1 MGPDPGEG
9 GARMSYTLGVLFF
22 VIALLVSVMLHE
34 AGHFVTARSLGRR
47 AGRFLGGLGR
57 TLWPPPRGET
67 EYGVKATPAG
77 GFVKIVGMT
86 DLEEIEPGDEDRAFF
101 RQPAPQ
107 RLVVLSA
114 GAVVHFILPIFLLFL
129 VPATTGDV
137 LTPETTLRVGS
148 ISNCV
153 PQDLAKGCTASTAN
167 VPAAGKLQPDDVFVA
182 VNGRHVTSYEQVR
195 NVLRASPG
203 QPVTLT
209 VKRNG
214 GEVPVTL
221 TPVPVKQAGQTI
233 GFIGISP
240 VQRQKPLSVA
250 QSVPRTF
257 TTLGDMTVMTGR
269 ALGDLPHQ
277 ISEILQGKPRPAT
290 GAASVV
296 DIARVSG
303 QIAQA
308 KASFGERLANLVVIV
323 AELNFFVGVFN
334 MLPLLP
340 LDGGHVGIVLF
351 EQARSRLYRLFGR
364 RDPGR
369 VDLMKIMPFT
379 YAVVALFIGLSLLL
393 LYAGIVNP
401 ISIQ

>member
-1 MGPDPGEG
+1 
-9 GARMSYTLGVLFF
+9 MSYTLGVIFF
-22 VIALLVSVMLHE
+22 VVALLVSVMLHE
-34 AGHFVTARSLGRR
+34 AGHFITARSFGMK
-47 AGRFLGGLGR
+47 ASRFFVGFGP
-57 TLWPPPRGET
+57 TLWSTRRGET
-67 EYGVKATPAG
+67 EYGVKAIPAG

-86 DLEEIEPGDEDRAFF
+86 DLEEIEPGDEGRAFY

-114 GAVVHFILPIFLLFL
+114 GSVVHFIIAIVLLFL
-129 VPATTGDV
+129 VLATTGDV
-137 LTPETTLRVGS
+137 LKAQATLRIDS
-148 ISNCV
+148 ISSCV
-153 PQDLAKGCTASTAN
+153 PKDLDKGCTSPSPKA
-167 VPAAGKLQPDDVFVA
+167 PAVGKLQPNDTVVA
-182 VNGRHVTSYEQVR
+182 VDGQRLSSYDELR
-195 NVLRASPG
+195 TILRASPG
-203 QPVTLT
+203 KTLTLT
-209 VKRNG
+209 VLRDG
-214 GEVPVTL
+214 RELPVTL
-221 TPVPVKQAGQTI
+221 TPAAVQQDGKTI
-233 GFIGISP
+233 GFIGVSP
-240 VQRQKPLSVA
+240 FQRQKPLSVA
-250 QSVPRTF
+250 ASVPRTF
-257 TTLGDMTVMTGR
+257 TTLGEMTAMTGR

-277 ISEILQGKPRPAT
+277 VSEILQGKPRPAT

-308 KASFGERLANLVVIV
+308 KASFGERLANLIVIV
-323 AELNFFVGVFN
+323 AQLNFFVGIFN

-379 YAVVALFIGLSLLL
+379 YAVVAVFIGLSLLL

-401 ISIQ
+401 IRIQ